1 MIKVPRGIEKKTV
14 SSQVLAKGVSL
25 SDKDQHCRLGDI
37 VSTLD
42 RTSPGLLRF
51 LPGCFPPTL
60 PLSFRLH
67 AYCVPPTRDPYTHPG
82 SQESHSLPLS
92 LNSLNLASG
101 ILLSPQPLSCLHLQ
115 ALVFPSSSLFYDPIS
130 FQFRMSR
137 KQESIFIR
145 ILAAHISGDSS
156 FLSHSCQVSP
166 IFCSTRTPCSLSPL
180 DEAFMDSF
188 YSGFSFSHWF
198 LCRCAH

>member
-1 MIKVPRGIEKKTV
+1 MGRARWWKTVGESELPWLAEVSNMIKVPRGIEKKTV

-82 SQESHSLPLS
+82 SQESHSAPEPQQPQPCLWNPP
-92 LNSLNLASG
+92 
-101 ILLSPQPLSCLHLQ
+101 IPPTPVLSPPTSPGVPQ
-115 ALVFPSSSLFYDPIS
+115 LFL
-130 FQFRMSR
+130 
-137 KQESIFIR
+137 
-145 ILAAHISGDSS
+145 IL
-156 FLSHSCQVSP
+156 
-166 IFCSTRTPCSLSPL
+166 
-180 DEAFMDSF
+180 
-188 YSGFSFSHWF
+188 
-198 LCRCAH
+198 